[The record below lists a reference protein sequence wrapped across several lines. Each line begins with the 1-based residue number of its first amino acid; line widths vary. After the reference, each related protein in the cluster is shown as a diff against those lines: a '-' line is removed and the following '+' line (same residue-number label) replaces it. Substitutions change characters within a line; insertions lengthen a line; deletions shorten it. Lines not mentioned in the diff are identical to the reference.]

1 MHKKNSPFLVLFYE
15 AFPGWDIDITS
26 FLTYTNP
33 KPQYIVLLCQ
43 LTLYFVGAKD
53 ETTEGEH
60 EQ

>member
-1 MHKKNSPFLVLFYE
+1 MHKKSSPFLVFFYE
-15 AFPGWDIDITS
+15 SFAGWDIDITS
-26 FLTYTNP
+26 FLPYTNS

-43 LTLYFVGAKD
+43 LILYFVEAKD

>member
-1 MHKKNSPFLVLFYE
+1 MVLFYE
-15 AFPGWDIDITS
+15 AFPGCDIDITS
-26 FLTYTNP
+26 FLPYTIP

-43 LTLYFVGAKD
+43 LTLYFVEAKD